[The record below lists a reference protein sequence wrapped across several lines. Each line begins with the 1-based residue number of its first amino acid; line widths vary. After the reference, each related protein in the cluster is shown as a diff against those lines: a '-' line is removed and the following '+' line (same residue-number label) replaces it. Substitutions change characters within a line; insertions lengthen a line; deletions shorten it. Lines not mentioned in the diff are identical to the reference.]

1 MGGFEVLLA
10 ACDDCFLTSSCAT
23 LYLLLQ
29 TLTVVAAPSRLRDS
43 WDPIVFHIK
52 THLCSLPA

>member
-1 MGGFEVLLA
+1 MGVFEVLLA
-10 ACDDCFLTSSCAT
+10 ACDDSFLTSSCAT

-52 THLCSLPA
+52 THLRSL